1 MDTPSLVSV
10 HSCSANPDIL
20 NHDARLNDVSPNDA
34 SPNDVSCP
42 SCSPHR
48 TGYSSVTP
56 ETNLFPGSH
65 GLLSVHF
72 PSVWMSIPLKH
83 PNRNCFPLQHFF
95 HTQRTPI
102 LLYRQIRKSLP
113 SSCFPSPFLIL
124 HEHWLYFY
132 SIDPPLV
139 VNPPPLFPYYFLFL
153 FDSAK
158 YFQTPK
164 SSRPTLGIWLL
175 SVIIV
180 CFIPQSLR
188 MSKHRLCCLSMSF
201 RYCLIS
207 CCQTLYCLLLYC
219 PLWFHLWNL

>member
-1 MDTPSLVSV
+1 MIQETILTPDLRG
-10 HSCSANPDIL
+10 SA
-20 NHDARLNDVSPNDA
+20 
-34 SPNDVSCP
+34 
-42 SCSPHR
+42 
-48 TGYSSVTP
+48 
-56 ETNLFPGSH
+56 
-65 GLLSVHF
+65 SVHF
-72 PSVWMSIPLKH
+72 PSVWMSSQSLSIPSKQLSQLL
-83 PNRNCFPLQHFF
+83 RNCFLMQQFF
-95 HTQRTPI
+95 HTQVMQIP
-102 LLYRQIRKSLP
+102 LYRQIRKSLP

-158 YFQTPK
+158 YFRTPK

-201 RYCLIS
+201 QYCLMS

-219 PLWFHLWNL
+219 PLLCCRLWFHLWNL